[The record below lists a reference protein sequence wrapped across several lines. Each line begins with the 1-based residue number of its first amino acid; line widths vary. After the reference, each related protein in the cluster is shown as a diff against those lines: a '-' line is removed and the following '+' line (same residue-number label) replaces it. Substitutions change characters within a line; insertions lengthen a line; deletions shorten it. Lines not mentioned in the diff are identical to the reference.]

1 MIYSNRLHR
10 ATNAAIF
17 QGNKVSTSTN
27 KSCAQTWMLNPEF
40 SAHYNFYRVKDGK
53 LLSATTRVRR
63 RSGLELNENAI
74 HILEQRYLRKDEAG
88 NVVEAPE
95 DMFMRVADKVAS
107 AEQIYGKE
115 DPEKMAQAFY
125 RMMIRLEFLPN
136 SPTLLNSNR
145 NSGMLSAVYY
155 VPIEDNIESIY
166 EAVRNAA
173 LIHKAGGGTSFS
185 FSNIRPKGDKMGEIH
200 GASQGPVELI
210 DVFSK
215 ATHYVKQGGIRSGCN
230 TVALD
235 VTHPDILEFIKAKL
249 DPEALPNFYI
259 SVAMSDEFMEKIKRR
274 EDYDLINP
282 RTKEVAGR
290 LNAGKVFDLIVDCV
304 WHTGDPGVI
313 FMDRINRASPIPNME
328 GVQSISGC
336 GEQTLMPY
344 ECSNLGSINLTQM
357 VKTTAD
363 GTVEVDYDKLDKT
376 IKLAMRFLDNVIDVN
391 RYPLKETAD
400 MTLKYRKVGLGVM
413 GFADM
418 LLLLGIPYN
427 SDEAVA
433 IAESVMGFVQQK
445 AHAYSS
451 ALAEERGAFPEWGNS
466 KFAQNGVKMRNASC
480 TTISPTGTLSIIA
493 GCSSSVEPSYAM
505 VFVRNMQDGEMLLE
519 INPYFE
525 AMAKRLGFHSV
536 ELYTSLV
543 QSNNVHLLSD
553 VPDEIKKIFVTS
565 HCITPQWHVKI
576 QTAFQRHLD
585 NAVSKTVNFPNSAT
599 REDIARVF
607 MEAYDQGSKGI
618 TVYRDGSRER
628 QPLANDEKG
637 VCLLQERQTEDDG
650 YKRMI
655 VI

>member
-1 MIYSNRLHR
+1 MMYFNRSHK
-10 ATNAAIF
+10 AANAAVFHRHKTTI
-17 QGNKVSTSTN
+17 STA
-27 KSCAQTWMLNPEF
+27 KSCAQTWMLAPEF
-40 SAHYNFYRVKDGK
+40 TAHYNFYRVENGQ
-53 LLSATTRVRR
+53 LLPTASRARR

-88 NVVEAPE
+88 NVIETPE

-125 RMMIRLEFLPN
+125 RMMTRLEFLPN

-155 VPIEDNIESIY
+155 VPVEDNIESIY

-173 LIHKAGGGTSFS
+173 IIHKAGGGTSFS

-235 VTHPDILEFIKAKL
+235 VTHPDILDFIKAKL
-249 DPEALPNFYI
+249 NPEALPNFYI
-259 SVAMSDEFMEKIKRR
+259 SVAMPDDFMEKIKRR

-282 RTKEVAGR
+282 RTKEIVGR
-290 LNAGKVFDLIVDCV
+290 LNAGTVFDLIVDCV

-313 FMDRINRASPIPNME
+313 FMDRINKASAIPNME

-357 VKTTAD
+357 VKTTA
-363 GTVEVDYDKLDKT
+363 GGAIEIDYDKLDKI

-391 RYPLKETAD
+391 RYPLKETVEV
-400 MTLKYRKVGLGVM
+400 TLKYRKVGLGVM

-418 LLLLGIPYN
+418 LLLQGIPYN

-433 IAESVMGFVQQK
+433 TAEAVMSFVQQK

-451 ALAEERGAFPEWGNS
+451 ALAEERGAFPEWSNS
-466 KFAQNGVKMRNASC
+466 KFAENGIKMRNASC

-525 AMAKRLGFHSV
+525 ATAKRLGFHSA

-543 QSNNVHLLSD
+543 QSNDIDNLPN

-585 NAVSKTVNFPNSAT
+585 NAVSKTVNFSHSAT
-599 REDIARVF
+599 KEDIARVF
-607 MEAYDQGSKGI
+607 IEAYDQGSKGI
-618 TVYRDGSRER
+618 TVYRDGSRQR

-637 VCLLQERQTEDDG
+637 VDLLQERQTEDYD
-650 YKRMI
+650 YRRII